1 MLCGMNVDYNIPKKC
16 LIWVAPNA
24 VHMNPEFSPN
34 PMAFDPS
41 RFQVSSYIQNYY
53 SHIIYSYNQLLIS
66 PIILT

>member
-1 MLCGMNVDYNIPKKC
+1 MLCGMNVNYNIPKKW
-16 LIWVAPNA
+16 LVWVAPYV
-24 VHMNPEFSPN
+24 VHMNPKFSPN

-53 SHIIYSYNQLLIS
+53 SRIIYSYNQLLIS

>member
-1 MLCGMNVDYNIPKKC
+1 MNVDYNIPKKC